1 MTDVDSEFVAMV
13 IFDDSNSSS
22 RRGWRWKKPK
32 NTIETAIVSL
42 DLDSTIHNLWLKKPS
57 FSYYYILKLK
67 ISDLRADLP
76 IDEDETEEKQKEE
89 TTAKKIKIDKISDIV
104 NSLSIYHN
112 LEDFQ
117 NPTVIQNALDTFQNF
132 FELIGEDDDRI
143 FWLQFRGFDLTG
155 QREYNYYL
163 PFVRVYPDF
172 IVHSLV
178 EAVGEGHKRNKLQT
192 EKQSTITSFAS
203 SIPIAVARLVVDY
216 LFKMKW
222 S

>member
-1 MTDVDSEFVAMV
+1 MTDIDSEFVTMLIV
-13 IFDDSNSSS
+13 DDSNS
-22 RRGWRWKKPK
+22 RRKWRWKKPK
-32 NTIETAIVSL
+32 NAIENAIVTL
-42 DLDSTIHNLWLKKPS
+42 DLDEIIYNLWRAKPS
-57 FSYYYILKLK
+57 FNYYHILKFK

-89 TTAKKIKIDKISDIV
+89 TAAKKIKIDKISDVV

-155 QREYNYYL
+155 QRDYDHYL
-163 PFVRVYPDF
+163 PFIRIYPDF

-178 EAVGEGHKRNKLQT
+178 EAVGEGHERNNLPT
-192 EKQSTITSFAS
+192 EKQSIITSFAS
-203 SIPIAVARLVVDY
+203 SMPTAVARLVVDY
-216 LFKMKW
+216 IFKMKW